1 MVNESAAFAGVLEH
15 FPVTRKTRPEPSQK
29 RETGTFLERNKA
41 IETLG
46 LEDAAN
52 PRRKGTPMTPNG
64 TSAVPDR
71 SLASGRT
78 ALSAPV
84 RIDWVDYAKGI
95 CIVMVVMMHS
105 VLGVEAATGQTGF
118 MHALVAFAK
127 PFRMPDF
134 FLISGLFLAVVID
147 RDWRVYLDRKVMHFA
162 YFYLL
167 WVTIQFG
174 FKAPSF
180 AAEAGWTH
188 AGSMYLQSFIEP
200 FGTLW
205 FIYLLPVFF
214 VVTKATRQMPPLAI
228 WAVAALLE
236 MAHISTGWTVIDE
249 FAARFVYFYSGYWLA
264 GYVFAW
270 SDRSRAHP
278 AWALAGLALWAL
290 VNGTLV
296 ELGCSEWPLLSLAL
310 GLAGALAI
318 VTMGTL
324 LARMQWLN
332 FLRYCG
338 EHSIVIYL
346 AFFLPMAATRTLLLK
361 AGSVHDIGTISLIVT
376 VVGVVGA
383 IAIWRAALA
392 LRANFLFERPAA
404 FWIAPKK
411 AQPAL
416 QAAE

>member
-1 MVNESAAFAGVLEH
+1 MPG
-15 FPVTRKTRPEPSQK
+15 
-29 RETGTFLERNKA
+29 
-41 IETLG
+41 
-46 LEDAAN
+46 
-52 PRRKGTPMTPNG
+52 
-64 TSAVPDR
+64 
-71 SLASGRT
+71 
-78 ALSAPV
+78 

-105 VLGVEAATGQTGF
+105 VLGVEAAAGQTGF

-147 RDWRVYLDRKVMHFA
+147 RHWRTYLDRKVVHFA

-174 FKAPSF
+174 FKAPSL
-180 AAEAGWTH
+180 AAESGWAH
-188 AGSMYLQSFIEP
+188 VGLLYLQSFIEP

-214 VVTKATRQMPPLAI
+214 VATKAARRLPPALI
-228 WAVAALLE
+228 WGAAALLE

-249 FAARFVYFYSGYWLA
+249 FAARFVYFYSGYLFA
-264 GYVFAW
+264 GLVFTW
-270 SDRSRAHP
+270 SDRARARP
-278 AWALAGLALWAL
+278 GWALAGLALWAL
-290 VNGTLV
+290 VNGGLV
-296 ELGCSEWPLLSLAL
+296 ELGVSEWPLVSLAL
-310 GLAGALAI
+310 GLAGAFAI

-324 LARMQWLN
+324 LARMRWLD

-361 AGSVHDIGTISLIVT
+361 TGLIHDIGTISLIVT
-376 VVGVVGA
+376 IVGIAGA
-383 IAIWRAALA
+383 LAIWRIALMA
-392 LRANFLFERPAA
+392 GANFLFERPAA

-411 AQPAL
+411 AGPAL